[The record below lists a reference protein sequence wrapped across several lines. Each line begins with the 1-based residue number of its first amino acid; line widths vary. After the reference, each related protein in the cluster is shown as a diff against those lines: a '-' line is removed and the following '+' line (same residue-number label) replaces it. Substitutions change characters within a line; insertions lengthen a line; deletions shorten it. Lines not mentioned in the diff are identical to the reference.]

1 MTNRFY
7 INAPWHVLRGPVARA
22 AACSRSLSGR
32 LKSGLVLVLLG
43 TILAGLPQRAGAIDN
58 KPYDA
63 KLLRLSEI
71 LGSIHYLR
79 ALCGANDGQMW
90 RKQMQ
95 NILKTEGSSAL
106 RRAKLVKRFNKGYR
120 GYRQTYRSCTDSA
133 QVAVE
138 RFMKEG
144 AEIADGLAAR
154 NR

>member
-1 MTNRFY
+1 MNRAKMTSRPHKFR
-7 INAPWHVLRGPVARA
+7 AVAAFA
-22 AACSRSLSGR
+22 AVSLIAAMAGSGQ
-32 LKSGLVLVLLG
+32 
-43 TILAGLPQRAGAIDN
+43 AQAIDN

-71 LGSIHYLR
+71 LGSVHYLR

-95 NILKTEGSSAL
+95 GILKTEGSSAL

-120 GYRQTYRSCTDSA
+120 GYRRTYRNCTDSA

-144 AEIADGLAAR
+144 AEIADGLASK